1 MCVIK
6 IVGTTQS
13 DLCFVILLWIDY
25 NHRHTHG
32 GPAEDG
38 GSSG

>member
-25 NHRHTHG
+25 NHRHTHARTR

-38 GSSG
+38 